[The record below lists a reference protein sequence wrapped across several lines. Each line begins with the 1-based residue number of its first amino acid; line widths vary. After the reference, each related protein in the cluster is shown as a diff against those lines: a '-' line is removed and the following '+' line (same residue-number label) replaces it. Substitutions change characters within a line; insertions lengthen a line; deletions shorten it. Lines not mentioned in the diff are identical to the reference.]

1 MKSEAT
7 NNGSAENDDQISE
20 RSEIISTVHTD
31 ARQTWLKG
39 RINLWRESGLISD
52 EQSES
57 IINFETS
64 PKAPI
69 RLGARFSRLIVVL
82 STLGAILIGA
92 GIISFVAANWQGIPA
107 MAKLGFLIVGQTAT
121 YCVAYQFQF
130 VRGYPRVGG
139 AIMFAGAAWFGA
151 NVFLVAQSYHLST
164 GNPDLLIWWFIGVL
178 PLAYIARSKA
188 ITVMAVG
195 IFVVGISWKAASQT
209 DDAVSGLLVTAI
221 LLFTGAAIYS
231 VGLAHM
237 QRASTKFFAA
247 PYLAGGALLMII
259 VTYMFTFD
267 GLVNDTAQNSELK
280 NFEVSSGYIA
290 IAGVVSAIAIVSLL
304 LANWKSIRFEKRLS
318 VKLGEPAI
326 ITLTIIAGWFIA
338 IHMFE
343 SAAPYI
349 VLFNLLLVSQIF
361 GIITLGVINKREAFV
376 NIGIVFFVIDI
387 STRYIELT
395 NGMLGTSVAF
405 IIGGLLLL
413 GVGYGMERARR
424 RLLRQFGMMEV
435 TQ

>member
-1 MKSEAT
+1 
-7 NNGSAENDDQISE
+7 
-20 RSEIISTVHTD
+20 
-31 ARQTWLKG
+31 
-39 RINLWRESGLISD
+39 
-52 EQSES
+52 
-57 IINFETS
+57 
-64 PKAPI
+64 
-69 RLGARFSRLIVVL
+69 
-82 STLGAILIGA
+82 
-92 GIISFVAANWQGIPA
+92 
-107 MAKLGFLIVGQTAT
+107 
-121 YCVAYQFQF
+121 
-130 VRGYPRVGG
+130 
-139 AIMFAGAAWFGA
+139 
-151 NVFLVAQSYHLST
+151 
-164 GNPDLLIWWFIGVL
+164 
-178 PLAYIARSKA
+178 
-188 ITVMAVG
+188 
-195 IFVVGISWKAASQT
+195 
-209 DDAVSGLLVTAI
+209 
-221 LLFTGAAIYS
+221 
-231 VGLAHM
+231 
-237 QRASTKFFAA
+237 
-247 PYLAGGALLMII
+247 
-259 VTYMFTFD
+259 MFTFD